1 MALSG
6 FCTTLGVSKFSSDGA
21 VQVADKKSKS
31 PNVSDLHE
39 SLLHR
44 EAEIDLLQR
53 TFTEIGSELD
63 LDRVFQ
69 IVAERACEL
78 VKAETLLIP
87 ILDSNCETYTYRA
100 GYGVNTEEVVGASL
114 PLDFGVC
121 GWVWKHKKAWWR
133 GVLSELS
140 DDERDRWEQEAGTL
154 ILVPLQGKKHFLGGI
169 SAINK
174 IGKHEFTRR
183 DLNLLTMFA
192 GIVSIAIEN
201 AMTVQQMEETS
212 KLNEDYRRRLKIM
225 NKQLLESNREL
236 EFHALYDPLTL
247 LPNRSLFRDR
257 LSRDI
262 SLAESN
268 QSELGLLLI
277 DLDRFKDI
285 NDALGHD
292 KGDYLLKEIA
302 LLLQQYVHPSD
313 TFARLGGDEFAM
325 ILPGSNRE
333 LIIARAN
340 ALLRALEKP
349 FSINGST
356 ISVGASVGITVYP
369 EHGDNVTD
377 MLSRADSAMYSA
389 KKSKQG
395 VMFYQPVDDHSPLGY
410 LTMVTDLR
418 KALSNDE
425 FELYYQPQVDLKT
438 DEIVAIEALGR
449 WVHPRYGLVNPD
461 VYINELEQ
469 IGMIEKYTKWAIE
482 TALKNAITLRNNNRE
497 LKVAINISVTDLLN
511 PEFMTCLDALVGS
524 RKNGELLTFEITENL
539 FLSEYD
545 RLFEVLEYIR
555 YLGIA
560 LSIDDFGTGYSS
572 LSRLKRLP
580 VSELKIDR
588 SFVKDME
595 KSPNDE
601 VIVHSTIE
609 LAHNLGMSVVAEG
622 VESIETL
629 SRLSMLGCDTAQGFV
644 ISKPLS
650 FEQLSALL
658 DSSRVK
664 AG

>member
-1 MALSG
+1 MP
-6 FCTTLGVSKFSSDGA
+6 
-21 VQVADKKSKS
+21 DKKNNNS
-31 PNVSDLHE
+31 NVSDLQE

-44 EAEIDLLQR
+44 EAEINLLQQ

-69 IVAERACEL
+69 IVAERAREL
-78 VKAETLLIP
+78 VRAETLLIP
-87 ILDSNCETYTYRA
+87 ILDENCETYTYRA
-100 GYGVNTEEVVGASL
+100 GAGANTSEIVGASL

-121 GWVWKHKKAWWR
+121 GWVWKHKKVWWR
-133 GVLSELS
+133 GVLDELS
-140 DDERDRWEQEAGTL
+140 EEERNRWEQAAGTL

-174 IGKHEFTRR
+174 IGNHEFTRR

-201 AMTVQQMEETS
+201 AMAVKQMEETS
-212 KLNEDYRRRLKIM
+212 KLNEDYRRRLKII
-225 NKQLLESNREL
+225 NKQLVESNREL
-236 EFHALYDPLTL
+236 EFHALYEPLTS
-247 LPNRSLFRDR
+247 LPNRSLFSDR
-257 LSRDI
+257 LSRGI
-262 SLAESN
+262 SLAESSN
-268 QSELGLLLI
+268 SELALLLI

-292 KGDYLLKEIA
+292 KGDELLKEIA
-302 LLLQQYVHPSD
+302 LLLQQYVYPND

-325 ILPGSNRE
+325 ILPDGNKK
-333 LIIARAN
+333 AVTDRAN

-349 FSINGST
+349 FNIHGST
-356 ISVGASVGITVYP
+356 ITVGASIGITVFP
-369 EHGDNVTD
+369 EHGENVTD

-395 VMFYQPVDDHSPLGY
+395 IMLYEPADDHSPLGH

-418 KALSNDE
+418 KALSNGE
-425 FELYYQPQVDLKT
+425 FELYYQPQIDLKT
-438 DEIVAIEALGR
+438 NEIIAVEALGR
-449 WVHPRYGLVNPD
+449 WVHSRYGLVNPD

-469 IGMIEKYTKWAIE
+469 IGLIEKYTAWAIE
-482 TALKNAITLRNNNRE
+482 TSLKNAIEWRDSGHT
-497 LKVAINISVTDLLN
+497 LKVSVNISVTDLLN
-511 PEFMTCLDALVGS
+511 PEFMASLESLIGS
-524 RKNGELLTFEITENL
+524 REYGELLVFEITENL

-545 RLFEVLEYIR
+545 RLFEVLEYIC
-555 YLGIA
+555 YLGIT

-588 SFVKDME
+588 SFIKDME
-595 KSPNDE
+595 QSQNDE

-609 LAHNLGMSVVAEG
+609 LAHNLGLSVVAEG
-622 VESIETL
+622 VESNETL
-629 SRLSMLGCDTAQGFV
+629 QRLALLGCDTAQGFI
-644 ISKPLS
+644 ISEPLS
-650 FEQLSALL
+650 FEQLNALL
-658 DSSRVK
+658 DGSQIKVS
-664 AG
+664 